1 MLGNDIIDIT
11 FYLFQEIT
19 WKINNLIKSWGS
31 EHRPKSLRN
40 KLTRFISF
48 VPVRSPVFGSNLHK
62 EMDTSVVKSNE
73 RKIISINCK
82 MVLCIVPINMYI
94 RRETM
99 SWAWDYLQKLLK
111 NRKNHLEGKQ
121 AI

>member
-1 MLGNDIIDIT
+1 MLANDIIDIT

-19 WKINNLIKSWGS
+19 WKINNLIKSWSS

-48 VPVRSPVFGSNLHK
+48 VPVRSPVFGSNLHN
-62 EMDTSVVKSNE
+62 DTGTSMVKNNE
-73 RKIISINCK
+73 RKIISFNCK
-82 MVLCIVPINMYI
+82 TVLCIIAINMYV
-94 RRETM
+94 RREAM
-99 SWAWDYLQKLLK
+99 SWAWNYLQKLLK
-111 NRKNHLEGKQ
+111 NRQIHLEGKQ